1 MSKLITNFKE
11 NMGKYTIGMITVAII
26 IAFQAMTGGM
36 ILKPMN
42 ITNLII
48 QNAYVIILAV
58 GQMLLVK
65 AGGLTDLSVGS
76 LCALSGGLSGLWI
89 IKLGLPTEVALPL
102 VFVVCILVGLWNAI
116 LVAKFQ
122 INSYI
127 ATLGSQ
133 LVVRGLTFFF
143 LQGKSYTLFP
153 DAFTAWCTGY
163 IGDFFGG
170 NGLHITS
177 LVIGVVLSIVVV
189 ILQVNSRRQ
198 KIKYLVE
205 VSPIYLFIA
214 LQVVI
219 VGLIMAISW
228 ALAVYKGVPKILVI
242 VGVIVVV
249 YSFIISKTVFG
260 RKIIAVGGNRQA
272 AVLSGIKDS
281 RIIFAIY
288 INSAVIAGFAGIV
301 YAARMNACS
310 CNVGNGFD
318 ADAIAACYI
327 GGGVTNGSIVG
338 AMLGALIIG
347 LLNNGMSILGIAS
360 DIQMCVKG
368 FVLVIAVVL
377 DVMQSR
383 KSK

>member
-1 MSKLITNFKE
+1 MSKLISNFKE
-11 NMGKYTIGMITVAII
+11 NMGKYTIGIITVAII

-36 ILKPMN
+36 VLKPMN
-42 ITNLII
+42 ISNLII
-48 QNAYVIILAV
+48 QNAYVIILCV

-89 IKLGLPTEVALPL
+89 IKLGMPTAVALPL
-102 VFVVCILVGLWNAI
+102 VFVVCVLFGLWNAV
-116 LVAKFQ
+116 LVGKFR
-122 INSYI
+122 INAYI

-133 LVVRGLTFFF
+133 LVVRGLTFYI
-143 LQGKSYTLFP
+143 LEGKSYTLFP
-153 DAFTAWCTGY
+153 DAFTSWCTGY
-163 IGDFFGG
+163 IGDIFGG
-170 NGLHITS
+170 SGLHVTS
-177 LVIGVVLSIVVV
+177 LVIGAILSVVVV
-189 ILQVNSRRQ
+189 ILQFNSRRQ

-205 VSPIYLFIA
+205 VSPIYMFVL
-214 LQVVI
+214 LQVLI

-242 VGVIVVV
+242 VGIIVVV
-249 YSFIISKTVFG
+249 YSFIMSKTVFG

-281 RIIFAIY
+281 KIIYAIY

-310 CNVGNGFD
+310 CNVGVGFD
-318 ADAIAACYI
+318 ADAIAGCYI

-368 FVLVIAVVL
+368 FVLVLAVVL
-377 DVMQSR
+377 DVIQGR